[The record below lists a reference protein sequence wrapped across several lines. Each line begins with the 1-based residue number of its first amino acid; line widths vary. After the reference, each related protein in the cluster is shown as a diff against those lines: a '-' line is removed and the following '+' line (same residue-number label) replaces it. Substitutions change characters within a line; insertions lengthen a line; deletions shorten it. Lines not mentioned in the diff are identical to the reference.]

1 MREQKKRKFVEP
13 FFHLLPIAAGL
24 AAAIPPLL
32 HETYNPSGWDS
43 YCTINSIGCAGH
55 DQSLSCYRGQPN
67 QEPYCRRM
75 VLMTTTLLFAII
87 VLSLLLVVCRVVQVN
102 RYLLEISRTNPDS
115 FGHPGWTYAH
125 ANVYGARH
133 DFPHTNVHE
142 WL

>member
-1 MREQKKRKFVEP
+1 
-13 FFHLLPIAAGL
+13 
-24 AAAIPPLL
+24 
-32 HETYNPSGWDS
+32 
-43 YCTINSIGCAGH
+43 
-55 DQSLSCYRGQPN
+55 
-67 QEPYCRRM
+67 
-75 VLMTTTLLFAII
+75 MTTTPLFAII